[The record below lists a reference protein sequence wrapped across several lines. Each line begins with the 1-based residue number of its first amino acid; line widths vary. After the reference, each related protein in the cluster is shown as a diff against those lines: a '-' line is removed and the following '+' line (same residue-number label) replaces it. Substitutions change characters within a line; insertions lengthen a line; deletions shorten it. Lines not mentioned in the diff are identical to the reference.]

1 MSNYQLELKQIVAFP
16 RCRIY
21 RQFIRSLMEDRNIR
35 TNGCSGLFYFM
46 VLCSFAN
53 YQTSTQSF
61 DGIRY
66 TVLPGEWICRVTDLP
81 EWFRVRTQRKAL
93 SILKQLQERHLIE
106 FTMLGRGKLVK
117 FKIKDW
123 TKSNKVIEDNAPCQK
138 DMGFFF
144 FPISK
149 LHELIGAGRCSEMD
163 IILDLW
169 MHAIYNDA
177 RVQGSEL
184 GPLVYFRNYTGSPLT
199 TYADM
204 AARWDISKTSVCR
217 LLKKLEEMDYL
228 HLIAFPGRH
237 GTAIYLSSYLS
248 TMFNISDVMIDKEEL
263 AFALNIHVSVP
274 AVPKADSLT
283 LVEDQVSV
291 PKNSGS
297 VPKSH
302 ILVILQKVAQILATQ
317 GFSCSACTR
326 AAYILSSLSPDCE
339 GKFKLQVGCENSESE
354 YFTLRIV
361 KTPEV
366 IHKESAFAVEGGNHH
381 GK

>member
-1 MSNYQLELKQIVAFP
+1 MTEYQLELKQIVLYP
-16 RCRIY
+16 RCRMY

-35 TNGCSGLFYFM
+35 TNGCSGLFYFV
-46 VLCSFAN
+46 VLCSYAN
-53 YQTSTQSF
+53 YQTSVQNF
-61 DGIRY
+61 EGIRY
-66 TVLPGEWICRVTDLP
+66 TIFPGEWICRVSELP

-93 SILKQLQERHLIE
+93 AILKQLQERHLIE
-106 FTMLGRGKLVK
+106 FTLLGHGKLIK

-123 TKSNKVIEDNAPCQK
+123 SKSNRIIEDNAPCQK

-163 IILDLW
+163 IVLDLW
-169 MHAIYNDA
+169 MHAIYNDE

-184 GPLVYFRNYTGSPLT
+184 GPLVYFRNNTRMPLT

-204 AARWDISKTSVCR
+204 ALRWDISKTSVCR
-217 LLKKLEEMDYL
+217 LLKKLEGLDYL

-263 AFALNIHVSVP
+263 ALALNIHVGVTEQQEQDAQIFSEEQVIVP
-274 AVPKADSLT
+274 
-283 LVEDQVSV
+283 E
-291 PKNSGS
+291 NSSS

-302 ILVILQKVAQILATQ
+302 ILIIMQKVLQILATQ
-317 GFSCSACTR
+317 GFPCSACTHST
-326 AAYILSSLSPDCE
+326 YILSNLSPDCD
-339 GKFKLQVGCENSESE
+339 GKFKLRVSCEGSEGTC
-354 YFTLRIV
+354 FTLRIV
-361 KTPEV
+361 REPDVLNNKT
-366 IHKESAFAVEGGNHH
+366 ALR
-381 GK
+381 